1 MHPMLAT
8 KNKQTNK
15 KCSSLYVLPAQPS
28 ISWSGSSAL
37 KIPLKEPA
45 QENAAN
51 LVLAGW
57 TAMRP
62 GAGEEGKKARLGK
75 LPG

>member
-1 MHPMLAT
+1 MQPMLAT
-8 KNKQTNK
+8 KKKQKNK
-15 KCSSLYVLPAQPS
+15 CISLCVLPAQPF
-28 ISWSGSSAL
+28 ISWCGSSAL

-45 QENAAN
+45 QENAAK

-57 TAMRP
+57 TAVRP